1 MKNIPQSLPAFL
13 WIFIKLNKWAF
24 FILMLTAIIW
34 AINQAFFPYF
44 IKIIINTL
52 SQFEENKT
60 SVYSILQKPF
70 IALLSLWFIME
81 CAMRLQGFLSIKV
94 LPQFRA
100 HIREAIF
107 NYVKQ
112 HSHAYFADNFSGDI
126 AKKLS
131 DLPESCQTLIEII
144 IFNLA
149 SILPVFVIAVVL
161 MWLTNIGF
169 AIILLVWF
177 TIHIGLMF
185 LFIHKSNF
193 LWEIHSEASTTLS
206 GKIIDTLSN
215 IANVR
220 LFARGDYESKYLNQ
234 FQKDEIQKA
243 KRAMRLM
250 EIIKLCHGILA
261 FMLIF
266 SMLFA
271 LIYGWQKGW
280 VTLGDFSL
288 ISMLSLSVLGLVWAM
303 SYLITVFTREV
314 GRAKNAL
321 TLMIKTHEVIDQ
333 PNAPALIVNQGN
345 IFFSNVIFSYQK
357 NKILFHKLNIK
368 ISAGQ
373 SVGLVGYSGSG
384 KSTFVNL
391 ILRLYDVESGEILI
405 DGQNIAKITQDSL
418 HKNIA
423 MIPQEPRLFHRTLRE
438 NIRYGRLEASNE
450 EVIEA
455 AEIAHC
461 NEFITA
467 LPEGYNT
474 LVGEYGIK
482 LSGGQRQRIAIARAI
497 LKNAPILIFDEAT
510 SALDSVT
517 EKYIQESLAK
527 LMAGKTTIFIAHRL
541 STLINLDRI
550 LVFEHGNIVEDGT
563 IKQLLTL
570 NGHFAQLWKMQNF
583 GRLPDIHLTD

>member
-1 MKNIPQSLPAFL
+1 
-13 WIFIKLNKWAF
+13 
-24 FILMLTAIIW
+24 MLTAVIW
-34 AINQAFFPYF
+34 AVNQAFFPYF
-44 IKIIINTL
+44 IKNIINIL
-52 SQFEENKT
+52 SQFEKNKT
-60 SVYSILQKPF
+60 SVYPLLQKPF

-94 LPQFRA
+94 FPQFRA

-112 HSHAYFADNFSGDI
+112 HSHAYFADNFSGNI

-144 IFNLA
+144 LFNFA
-149 SILPVFVIAVVL
+149 SILPVFAIAVIL

-185 LFIHKSNF
+185 LFIRKINV
-193 LWEIHSEASTTLS
+193 LWETHSEASTTLS
-206 GKIIDTLSN
+206 GKIIDSLSN
-215 IANVR
+215 ITNVR
-220 LFARGDYESKYLNQ
+220 LFARGDYESEYLNQ
-234 FQKDEIQKA
+234 FQTDEIHKA
-243 KRAMRLM
+243 KCAMRLM

-261 FMLIF
+261 FILIF
-266 SMLFA
+266 SMLFT
-271 LIYGWQKGW
+271 LIYGWQKNW
-280 VTLGDFSL
+280 VTLGDFTL

-303 SYLITVFTREV
+303 SYLMTVFTREV

-321 TLMIKTHEVIDQ
+321 TLMIKAHEVVDA
-333 PNAPALIVNQGN
+333 PHAPALVVQQGN
-345 IFFSNVIFSYQK
+345 IFFSNIVFSYQK
-357 NKILFHKLNIK
+357 NKTLFNQLNIK
-368 ISAGQ
+368 IPAGQ

-391 ILRLYDVESGEILI
+391 LLRLYDVESGEILI
-405 DGQNIAKITQDSL
+405 DGQNIAGITQDSL

-423 MIPQEPRLFHRTLRE
+423 MIPQEPRLFHRTLLE
-438 NIRYGRLEASNE
+438 NIRYGRLDASDQ

-455 AEIAHC
+455 AEMAHC
-461 NEFITA
+461 HEFITA

-482 LSGGQRQRIAIARAI
+482 LSGGQRQRIAIARAV
-497 LKNAPILIFDEAT
+497 LKDAPILIFDEAT

-517 EKYIQESLAK
+517 EKYLQESLSK
-527 LMAGKTTIFIAHRL
+527 LMEGKTTIFIAHRL
-541 STLINLDRI
+541 STLSNIERIIVFDR
-550 LVFEHGNIVEDGT
+550 GQIVEDGT
-563 IKQLLTL
+563 IKKLLTL
-570 NGHFAQLWKMQNF
+570 NGHFAHLWKMQNS
-583 GRLPDIHLTD
+583 GHLPEINFST